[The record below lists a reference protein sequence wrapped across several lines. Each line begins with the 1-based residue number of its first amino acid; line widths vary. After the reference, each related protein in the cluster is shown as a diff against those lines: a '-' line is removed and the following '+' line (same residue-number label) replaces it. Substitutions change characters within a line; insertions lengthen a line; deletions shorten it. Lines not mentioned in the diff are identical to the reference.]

1 MINDIEVKGKDYL
14 IKVKF
19 NKLLNDE
26 QMIYTFFHL
35 IERMS
40 KESITKE
47 NVEDRIKDILLSE
60 CGLKVNCER
69 K

>member
-1 MINDIEVKGKDYL
+1 MINDMEVQGKDYL
-14 IKVKF
+14 IKIKF
-19 NKLLNDE
+19 NKFLTDE
-26 QMIYTFFHL
+26 QMIYTFFRL
-35 IERMS
+35 VERMS

-60 CGLKVNCER
+60 CGLKVSFER

>member
-1 MINDIEVKGKDYL
+1 MEVQGKDYL
-14 IKVKF
+14 IKIKF
-19 NKLLNDE
+19 SKLLTDE

-35 IERMS
+35 VERMS

-60 CGLKVNCER
+60 CGLTVSCER